1 MTSLWRPRFGVHKC
15 GPRRLADTALWQ
27 TYLETESR
35 IVVFDG
41 LCHLCSGG
49 ARWLQHH
56 QSKPP
61 FYLVPMQSDLGR
73 TLLTQHGY
81 DPDDPLTFLVLDG
94 DRCFTQSD
102 AWIHLVAA
110 AGRGWRLV
118 HAARVIPRAWRDSV
132 YRLIARNRYRWF
144 GRWKTCYLAQPLIES
159 DPPPKPWEKCGP

>member
-1 MTSLWRPRFGVHKC
+1 MHAYTLSYTPRTGTQRTGKTSLE
-15 GPRRLADTALWQ
+15 A
-27 TYLETESR
+27 ESR

-41 LCHLCSGG
+41 VCNLCSGG

-56 QSKPP
+56 QSDPP
-61 FYLVPMQSDLGR
+61 FALVPMQSDRGR

-94 DRCFTQSD
+94 DQCLTQSD

-118 HAARVIPRAWRDSV
+118 HAARVIPRAWRDLV

-144 GRWKTCYLAQPLIES
+144 GRRTTCYLPRPLIEPDS
-159 DPPPKPWEKCGP
+159 SPKPRER